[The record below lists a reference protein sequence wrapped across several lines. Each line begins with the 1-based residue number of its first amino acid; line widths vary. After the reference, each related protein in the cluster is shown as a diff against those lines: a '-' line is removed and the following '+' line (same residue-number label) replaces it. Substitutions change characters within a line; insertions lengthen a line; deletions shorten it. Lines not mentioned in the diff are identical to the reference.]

1 MFGRSPVRQ
10 NYFDLTDGVHF
21 VLKVVTTNVFPVR
34 NDLIQRYKQTKGTLW
49 VWMRH
54 KWPIS
59 DEIGPN
65 GQTWPCDRSS
75 HLTLC
80 TLLNHKAT
88 KSLLISDAAL
98 IMRCLSVF
106 VCLVKHR
113 CHSASSLSCCHC
125 YLWNHRCSHLPVK
138 PFVCLTSVENCSV
151 TFSVCY
157 DCFVFKQFEHSGSL
171 WRVSFCAFH
180 IIILCNRSVCAGF
193 LINLHIKESVWLWMT
208 GCYGCLDFTHFTG
221 LIMFG
226 GIPS

>member
-1 MFGRSPVRQ
+1 MFSLWEMILYNATNKQRVPCGSGWDTNGQYLTRSGRMNRRDRVTGLLIWLAARQ
-10 NYFDLTDGVHF
+10 WGS
-21 VLKVVTTNVFPVR
+21 VFPAF
-34 NDLIQRYKQTKGTLW
+34 
-49 VWMRH
+49 
-54 KWPIS
+54 
-59 DEIGPN
+59 
-65 GQTWPCDRSS
+65 PCNRVCETYLSW
-75 HLTLC
+75 TLC